1 MRRPSGGLALPAAV
15 WLAALALVTT
25 AGPALAHEGEEAVP
39 ARTQV
44 QVAVAI
50 LRTQPEQVDLAA
62 DRINDATEA
71 KDKQGVDIDRVE
83 QAKETLEAGDMAK
96 TELLLE
102 HALGSCPGEPVTNPA
117 RIRGKLPATP
127 CPAPAPHELAVGRL
141 RPQGATRASLL
152 AIGALLVLGGL
163 VLTRRVR

>member
-1 MRRPSGGLALPAAV
+1 MWRPPRRPRLPATV
-15 WLAALALVTT
+15 WLAVLAFVTM
-25 AGPALAHEGEEAVP
+25 ASPALAHEGEEAVP

-50 LRTQPEQVDLAA
+50 LRTQPDLVDLAA
-62 DRINDATEA
+62 DRIKDATEA
-71 KDKQGVDIDRVE
+71 KNKQGVDVDRVE
-83 QAKETLEAGDMAK
+83 QAKKTLDAGDLAA

-102 HALGSCPGEPVTNPA
+102 QALGSCPGEPVTNPV
-117 RIRGKLPATP
+117 RIRGQLPAKP
-127 CPAPAPHELAVGRL
+127 CPAPAPHELAIGRI

-163 VLTRRVR
+163 VLARRVR

>member
-1 MRRPSGGLALPAAV
+1 VVS
-15 WLAALALVTT
+15 LALVALGTM
-25 AGPALAHEGEEAVP
+25 ASPALAHEGEEAVP

-44 QVAVAI
+44 QVAVAV

-71 KDKQGVDIDRVE
+71 KDKEGVDVDKIE
-83 QAKETLEAGDMAK
+83 QAKETLEAGDMAR

-102 HALGSCPGEPVTNPA
+102 QALGSCPGQPVEAPT
-117 RIRGKLPATP
+117 RIRGELPLKA
-127 CPAPAPHELAVGRL
+127 CPPPAAHELALGRQ
-141 RPQGATRASLL
+141 RPQGGTRVSLL
-152 AIGALLVLGGL
+152 TIGALLVLGGL

>member
-1 MRRPSGGLALPAAV
+1 MKRPVRGLVLPAAV
-15 WLAALALVTT
+15 WLAVLVLV
-25 AGPALAHEGEEAVP
+25 AMASPALAHEGEEAVP

-71 KDKQGVDIDRVE
+71 KDKQGVDVDRVE
-83 QAKETLEAGDMAK
+83 QAKKTLEAGDMAA

-102 HALGSCPGEPVTNPA
+102 QALGSCPGEPVTNPPASAASCRSRPA
-117 RIRGKLPATP
+117 RPLPRTSSPSAASGPRGP
-127 CPAPAPHELAVGRL
+127 PAPACSRSVRCW
-141 RPQGATRASLL
+141 SS
-152 AIGALLVLGGL
+152 GGSC
-163 VLTRRVR
+163 